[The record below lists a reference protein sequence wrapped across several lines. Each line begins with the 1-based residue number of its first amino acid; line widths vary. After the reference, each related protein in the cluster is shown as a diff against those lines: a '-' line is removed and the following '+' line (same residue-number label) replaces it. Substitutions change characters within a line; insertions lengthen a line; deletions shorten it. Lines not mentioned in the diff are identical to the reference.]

1 MFAAWTS
8 VGNIPTEGP
17 GMADLAGAQWMTV
30 QSGWDGSAWRS
41 GGEVHE
47 KNVLLGSLPYF
58 ASKGVAEVTRKKQR
72 TTVGRHD
79 GFANPPPSE
88 TNTFDRPKRFSRIGF
103 HRYIS
108 SNVPVELLSVGAV
121 MIAALFSSLIATW
134 KK

>member
-1 MFAAWTS
+1 MVKFMKRMSFWDWFFVPLWLLAVPVIF
-8 VGNIPTEGP
+8 VG
-17 GMADLAGAQWMTV
+17 
-30 QSGWDGSAWRS
+30 S
-41 GGEVHE
+41 GGLFSD
-47 KNVLLGSLPYF
+47 NPYVLGALFVYALGSLPYF